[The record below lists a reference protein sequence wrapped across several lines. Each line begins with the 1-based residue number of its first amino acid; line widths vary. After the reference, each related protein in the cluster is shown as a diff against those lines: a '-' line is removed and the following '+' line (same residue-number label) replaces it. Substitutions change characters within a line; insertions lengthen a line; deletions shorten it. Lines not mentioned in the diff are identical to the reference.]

1 MEQYMNMQQ
10 ALARTTDESLAGHY
24 IPHYQ
29 TEVQVQG
36 GFIVVD
42 AGLLGSV
49 ARLFNHSCTPN
60 LTLLKVSQSAPPHMA
75 GLRSIGKSVNQPCT
89 APSSPLS
96 LSLCVTDAL
105 PVARDGC
112 RWRRTGCTPRSPS
125 SPTATS
131 PRERS

>member
-1 MEQYMNMQQ
+1 MGGWVGVIEQYMNMQQ

-36 GFIVVD
+36 GFVVVD

-60 LTLLKVSQSAPPHMA
+60 LTLLKVSQPPH
-75 GLRSIGKSVNQPCT
+75 GRPPVDRSLGQSAMHCT
-89 APSSPLS
+89 LVASLSLPLS
-96 LSLCVTDAL
+96 LCDRPPL
-105 PVARDGC
+105 
-112 RWRRTGCTPRSPS
+112 
-125 SPTATS
+125 TS
-131 PRERS
+131 CSAGS